1 MKSSLEGIL
10 NISLS
15 RDAWLQSS
23 LPVKMGGLGIRYS
36 VNMATPCFLALL
48 SNSLSY
54 LESSHAEE
62 IPAGP
67 VCYIQSVREAPM
79 IQHTLFDLT
88 ISTSVA
94 EDKVCLLAVYNI
106 RFLVQCPTFST
117 CLEKPLEPL
126 SLSNW
131 EQTYVNHTD
140 APAEKDLSTR
150 RDALNNDILQALRP
164 AGVLCIREPAGCS
177 RCDGKR
183 PDGQTL
189 VPWRRGR
196 CLISNFFVWNL

>member
-1 MKSSLEGIL
+1 MSLLEKYDAKLKSSLEGIL

-48 SNSLSY
+48 SSSLSY
-54 LESSHAEE
+54 LESLLPTDIFFNTTTIIAET
-62 IPAGP
+62 
-67 VCYIQSVREAPM
+67 Q
-79 IQHTLFDLT
+79 
-88 ISTSVA
+88 
-94 EDKVCLLAVYNI
+94 K
-106 RFLVQCPTFST
+106 
-117 CLEKPLEPL
+117 
-126 SLSNW
+126 SL
-131 EQTYVNHTD
+131 Q
-140 APAEKDLSTR
+140 EKDLSTR

-164 AGVLCIREPAGCS
+164 AGVLCIREPPGCS

-189 VPWRRGR
+189 
-196 CLISNFFVWNL
+196 